1 VKVRYNVVVGVLFV
15 VLGAVSTVLGL
26 WLTLL
31 GEFNPTFLFGLL
43 CALLGILYLV
53 RPYFWVHESTVV
65 IQAALGPAKRTIPF
79 KSLTFD
85 GNKMIAVRA
94 DGTTRKV
101 PVARWMA
108 NTGDW
113 DTVRT
118 ARTTPGSR

>member
-1 VKVRYNVVVGVLFV
+1 MKVRYNVVVGVLFV

-43 CALLGILYLV
+43 CTLLGILYLV
-53 RPYFWVHESTVV
+53 RPYFWVHESLVV
-65 IQAALGPAKRTIPF
+65 IQAALGPAKRRIPF
-79 KSLTFD
+79 ESLTFD
-85 GNKMIAVRA
+85 GNKMIAVQA

-101 PVARWMA
+101 PVARWMSNA
-108 NTGDW
+108 GDW
-113 DTVRT
+113 DSVRT